1 MKGIKFLGKDNWWG
15 PAGKTGPC
23 GPCTE
28 IFADDVYL
36 GRVAREGAEKAR
48 ESARKTI
55 NDVREIIGFKQFG

>member
-1 MKGIKFLGKDNWWG
+1 MKKQLAEDIISFNTPIRKRII
-15 PAGKTGPC
+15 
-23 GPCTE
+23 E